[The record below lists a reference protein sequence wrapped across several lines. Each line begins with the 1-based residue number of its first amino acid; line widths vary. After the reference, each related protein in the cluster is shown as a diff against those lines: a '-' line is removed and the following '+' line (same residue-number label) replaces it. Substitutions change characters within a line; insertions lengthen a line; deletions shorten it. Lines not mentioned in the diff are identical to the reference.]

1 RGRNDVVEQVTVK
14 IAVTGNVA
22 GSVGLD
28 RARQDK
34 GAGPNALD
42 YQTPRGDV
50 VLVQLANATEK
61 ETVTRHCIV
70 SARAGKDQP
79 VVAAECRNHDSDG
92 HDGRA
97 RAGKNDVG
105 RLRGHAVAWR
115 ILNCGERKRGQIR
128 KISEQIKPDHQN
140 GAERE

>member
-1 RGRNDVVEQVTVK
+1 RGRNDVVEQVAVK

-28 RARQDK
+28 RARQNER
-34 GAGPNALD
+34 AGPNALD

-50 VLVQLANATEK
+50 VLVQLADATEK

-105 RLRGHAVAWR
+105 RLRGNAAAWPTMNHAAR
-115 ILNCGERKRGQIR
+115 QR
-128 KISEQIKPDHQN
+128 
-140 GAERE
+140 